1 MGSGEP
7 LEFDPG
13 GNADQDSLEH
23 NNRNDNRNESR
34 QARRNRSSWGFLQLF
49 FPFWKVNMSFPFKSA
64 QILDNNFMT
73 LPGN

>member
-34 QARRNRSSWGFLQLF
+34 QARRNRSSWGF
-49 FPFWKVNMSFPFKSA
+49 
-64 QILDNNFMT
+64 
-73 LPGN
+73 